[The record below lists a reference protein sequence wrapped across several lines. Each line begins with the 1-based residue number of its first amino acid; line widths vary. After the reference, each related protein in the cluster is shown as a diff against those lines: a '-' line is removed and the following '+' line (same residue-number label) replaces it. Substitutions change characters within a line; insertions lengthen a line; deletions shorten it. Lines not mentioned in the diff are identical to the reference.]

1 MKIEGRNSVRE
12 LLKTGKTID
21 KILIANGMRGTE
33 AEALLKD
40 IKKSGVKFQF
50 ADKSVL
56 DKESQSGK
64 HQGYIAFVS
73 DYKYCELEDI
83 ISVATAKD
91 DCLIVV
97 LDGIEDPHNLGS
109 IIRVCECAGADGLV
123 IGKHRSASVTDAVMR
138 ISEGSANHVKIA
150 KVTNVNQAVDTLK
163 ENGVWTYALELGG
176 GDIYKTDLKGKVAL
190 VVGGEDTGVNKL
202 TAKKCDG
209 VVTIPLCG
217 KVNSLNAS
225 VATGVAVFEVVRQ
238 RRNV

>member
-33 AEALLKD
+33 SEALLKE
-40 IKKSGVKFQF
+40 IKNSGVKFQF

-73 DYKYCELEDI
+73 DYKYCELDEI
-83 ISVATAKD
+83 IKVATSKD
-91 DCLIVV
+91 DSLVVV
-97 LDGIEDPHNLGS
+97 LDGVEDPHNLGS

-150 KVTNVNQAVDTLK
+150 KVTNVNQAVDQLK
-163 ENGVWTYALELGG
+163 ECGIWTYALELGG
-176 GDIYKTDLKGKVAL
+176 GDIYKTDLKGKVAI

-238 RRNV
+238 RRNA